1 MNYFNKLKGFQR
13 SPAGLE
19 WQIWK
24 RLHLILAA
32 GTVLPLLASA
42 GAYVLD
48 GLEPAT
54 QNSRAVEQFFYVM
67 LGVVILHWTLVLT
80 LAIGCAIVM
89 FGMTTVAGIQ
99 ELSRVQFEGTR
110 NGIIVAVSVSVGVL
124 PMSFPSLFAQAH
136 GPLKLLLESGIFLG
150 ALTAIVLN
158 LLLNPRMSAAQEL
171 AAQAGLGD

>member
-24 RLHLILAA
+24 RLHIILAA
-32 GTVLPLLASA
+32 GTVLPLLASV

-54 QNSRAVEQFFYVM
+54 QNARAVEQFFYVM
-67 LGVVILHWTLVLT
+67 LGVIILHWTLVLT

-89 FGMTTVAGIQ
+89 LMKGPAYVADAYEMEELDLGSEKHIQ
-99 ELSRVQFEGTR
+99 R
-110 NGIIVAVSVSVGVL
+110 
-124 PMSFPSLFAQAH
+124 
-136 GPLKLLLESGIFLG
+136 
-150 ALTAIVLN
+150 
-158 LLLNPRMSAAQEL
+158 
-171 AAQAGLGD
+171 

>member
-24 RLHLILAA
+24 RLHLILAV

-48 GLEPAT
+48 GLDPVT

-67 LGVVILHWTLVLT
+67 VGLVVLHWSLVLT
-80 LAIGCAIVM
+80 LAIGCAIVILM
-89 FGMTTVAGIQ
+89 KGPAYVADAYKMKELPLGSDKHIQ
-99 ELSRVQFEGTR
+99 R
-110 NGIIVAVSVSVGVL
+110 
-124 PMSFPSLFAQAH
+124 
-136 GPLKLLLESGIFLG
+136 
-150 ALTAIVLN
+150 
-158 LLLNPRMSAAQEL
+158 
-171 AAQAGLGD
+171 

>member
-32 GTVLPLLASA
+32 GTMLPLLASA

-48 GLEPAT
+48 GLAPAT
-54 QNSRAVEQFFYVM
+54 QNARAVEQFFYVM
-67 LGVVILHWTLVLT
+67 VGLVVLHWALVLT

-89 FGMTTVAGIQ
+89 LMKGPAYVAD
-99 ELSRVQFEGTR
+99 
-110 NGIIVAVSVSVGVL
+110 AY
-124 PMSFPSLFAQAH
+124 PMEEPPHDAEK
-136 GPLKLLLESGIFLG
+136 KLQ
-150 ALTAIVLN
+150 
-158 LLLNPRMSAAQEL
+158 R
-171 AAQAGLGD
+171 